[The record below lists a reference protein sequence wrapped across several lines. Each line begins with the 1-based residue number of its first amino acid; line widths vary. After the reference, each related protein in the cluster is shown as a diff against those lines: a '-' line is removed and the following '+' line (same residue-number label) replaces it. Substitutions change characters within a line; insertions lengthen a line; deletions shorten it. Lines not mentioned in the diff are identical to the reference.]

1 MGKKVSDSVL
11 DNGPQYVKDN
21 VTAMILTDAEPSS
34 RADAIANALV
44 TVPMS
49 STDSTVGD
57 GTPNGRGFVTSE
69 KLDQDVTESG
79 NRGHTSLISA
89 GELMVVTVAN
99 VVEPINSGN
108 KVDVLSWSMTVL
120 DPV

>member
-49 STDSTVGD
+49 STDITVGD

-69 KLDQDVTESG
+69 KLDQDVTASG